1 QGVAGRSC
9 FVVLNTNLFC
19 KQRVD
24 ENPQIARRLARRL
37 LLTGRT
43 GMNSCSFSEKEGQSR
58 EM

>member
-1 QGVAGRSC
+1 
-9 FVVLNTNLFC
+9 VVLNTNLFC